1 VLTVAVTLLIGL
13 GPGAALGYGVP
24 GGPAR
29 WAVWASAPVLTMGLA
44 SVGLAW
50 LNALGLPSGAGM
62 VLGVEIAVV
71 LIAVAL
77 GRWCERRS
85 DGSRR
90 ERRPPLLHSVRT
102 RWVDLVALAVP
113 AALFLV
119 VAEGMLGGFRYPPGW
134 DGENH
139 GYLTRAILDT
149 GSTDVARVCTDGTSG
164 APASCHFYPLA
175 MDVTWAQ
182 TVAVSHGLVSTSMLT
197 WAIVIAPLG
206 LLVALY
212 AAVRMLGGSAIL
224 AGCVALGPAVLGP
237 LWVGVM
243 AGRVPEEAAPGFSV
257 AVGVLA
263 ALAVRGRYPV
273 RMGLLAGLGMA
284 GILISHTY
292 DVLFAATVAV
302 ALTCA
307 GPLVARA
314 QARHGTR
321 NGNGNGTGT
330 GTGPGN
336 VAGTD
341 GLSRRPIL
349 LAIGSAAL
357 AGLLTVGPYGSSLLG
372 ADGERASTR
381 PQDLGDL
388 GGAWHFWVTDVR
400 RYSTFGFPAPGD
412 HATWPDLT
420 LVHLAT
426 GIAVVALLV
435 APLALVIPRL
445 RWARPWLGL
454 FVFWT
459 AVGIW
464 TSYSDDPV
472 ASYLAGLW
480 YGGAERLRVMVLP
493 IYATVTV
500 TGICVMALGLQW
512 VVVRVLARAQAAPG
526 WTRTVAP
533 AAAAVVVLGLVGVGV
548 HAHRDPALP
557 LRQDLSERTPITSS
571 YPRVFRWLAAHTTAG
586 QVVAAD
592 RNVEFMVWSYA
603 DHGTGL
609 LFGIPPLIAASKPNA
624 AARDAVWDWLVA
636 NPNATP
642 SGCDVTRFNV
652 AYLVVGTKRM
662 PGYASKYDPARIAAS
677 PNLALTLRD
686 GDVTVYAVTDAARA
700 C

>member
-1 VLTVAVTLLIGL
+1 MLTVAVTLLVAL
-13 GPGAALGYGVP
+13 GPGAALGYAVP
-24 GGPAR
+24 AGPSR

-44 SVGLAW
+44 SIGLAW
-50 LNALGLPSGAGM
+50 VNALGLPSGAWA

-71 LIAVAL
+71 AVAVGV
-77 GRWCERRS
+77 GRWRDRRV
-85 DGSRR
+85 DAALR
-90 ERRPPLLHSVRT
+90 ERRPSLRQTLRA

-113 AALFLV
+113 AVLFLA
-119 VAEGMLGGFRYPPGW
+119 VAEAMLGGFRYPPGW

-175 MDVTWAQ
+175 MDVAWAQ
-182 TVAVSHGLVSTSMLT
+182 TVAISHGLVSTSMLT

-212 AAVRMLGGSAIL
+212 AAVRMLGGSAVV

-237 LWVGVM
+237 LWVGVL

-302 ALTCA
+302 ALSCA

-314 QARHGTR
+314 RDGAGGLPRSSTGLVRSSTGLARSS
-321 NGNGNGTGT
+321 TGL
-330 GTGPGN
+330 
-336 VAGTD
+336 AGR
-341 GLSRRPIL
+341 SVL
-349 LAIGSAAL
+349 LALSSAAL
-357 AGLLTVGPYGSSLLG
+357 AGLLTVGPYGGSLLG
-372 ADGERASTR
+372 ANGERASTK
-381 PQDLGDL
+381 PQNVGDFA
-388 GGAWHFWVTDVR
+388 GAWRFWVTDFR

-412 HATWPDLT
+412 NALWPNLT

-426 GIAVVALLV
+426 WIAMAAIIVS
-435 APLALVIPRL
+435 PLSLVIPRL

-454 FVFWT
+454 FVLWT

-464 TSYSDDPV
+464 TSYSDDAV
-472 ASYLAGLW
+472 ATSLAGLW
-480 YGGAERLRVMVLP
+480 YGGSERLRVMVLP

-500 TGICVMALGLQW
+500 AGTCVIALGLQW
-512 VVVRVLARAQAAPG
+512 LFERVLAQAKPAPG
-526 WTRTVAP
+526 WTRAIVP
-533 AAAAVVVLGLVGVGV
+533 ATAAVMVVGLVAIGLRV
-548 HAHRDPALP
+548 HRDPALP
-557 LRQDLSERTPITSS
+557 LRQDLVERTPTTSS
-571 YPRVFRWLAAHTTAG
+571 YPRVFRWLAAHTTTG

-624 AARDAVWDWLVA
+624 AARDAVWDWLVD
-636 NPNATP
+636 NPGATP
-642 SGCDVTRFNV
+642 SGCDVRKFDV

-662 PGYASKYDPARIAAS
+662 PGYASQYAPARIAAS

-686 GDVTVYAVTDAARA
+686 GAVTVYTVTNAARA

>member
-1 VLTVAVTLLIGL
+1 VLTVVVTLLIGL
-13 GPGAALGYGVP
+13 GPGAALGYAVP
-24 GGPAR
+24 AGPSR

-44 SVGLAW
+44 SIGLAW
-50 LNALGLPSGAGM
+50 LNALGLPSGAGV

-71 LIAVAL
+71 LIAVAVA
-77 GRWCERRS
+77 RWYERRG
-85 DGSRR
+85 DGGSR
-90 ERRPPLLHSVRT
+90 PPRSSLVLSVRA

-113 AALFLV
+113 AVLFLV
-119 VAEGMLGGFRYPPGW
+119 VAEAMLGGFRYPPGW

-212 AAVRMLGGSAIL
+212 AAVRMLGGSAIV

-284 GILISHTY
+284 GVLISHTY

-307 GPLVARA
+307 GPVVARA
-314 QARHGTR
+314 RDGV
-321 NGNGNGTGT
+321 G
-330 GTGPGN
+330 
-336 VAGTD
+336 

-349 LAIGSAAL
+349 LTVGAAAL
-357 AGLLTVGPYGSSLLG
+357 AGLFTVGPYGSSLLG

-381 PQDLGDL
+381 PQDVGDL
-388 GGAWHFWVTDVR
+388 GGAWHFWVTDIR

-412 HATWPDLT
+412 HALWPNLT

-426 GIAVVALLV
+426 RIALVALV
-435 APLALVIPRL
+435 ASPLGLVIPRL

-500 TGICVMALGLQW
+500 AGICVIGLGVQW
-512 VVVRVLARAQAAPG
+512 VVVRLAARARPAPG
-526 WTRTVAP
+526 WTRTVAT
-533 AAAAVVVLGLVGVGV
+533 ATVAVVVAGLVGVGL

-557 LRQDLSERTPITSS
+557 LRQDLSERTPTTSS

-624 AARDAVWDWLVA
+624 AARDAVWDWLVD

-642 SGCDVTRFNV
+642 SGCDVRRFDV

-677 PNLALTLRD
+677 PNLSLALRD
-686 GDVTVYAVTDAARA
+686 GEVTVYAITNAARA